1 MINYQDESQILK
13 SKISSQNS
21 LCGSF
26 ANIDDLTLTI
36 SKTTEDFL
44 NNNNSNKNLNNMN
57 NKISNKEFFQFS
69 KGGFVYSLIY
79 CLIIY

>member
-1 MINYQDESQILK
+1 MENEKQIEIKIDGNTCMINYQDESQILK

-44 NNNNSNKNLNNMN
+44 NNNNSNHKQQH
-57 NKISNKEFFQFS
+57 K
-69 KGGFVYSLIY
+69 
-79 CLIIY
+79 